1 MGLTTLAAAAEPAIP
16 NGLAV
21 NNLPGPL
28 KEALRDA
35 LCSAFDKHGLV
46 ELLTFHFPR
55 NLSEEVNLGATEK
68 ALALEIVELCEQ
80 EGWTL
85 RLVQMALR
93 KKPDNPNL
101 QAIAKLRQFHD
112 MPWSR
117 GVEDARETLRI
128 LPGLIDD
135 PVVRSAIIGYR
146 TDFEAASEQ
155 LQLVAVFKEWHNCL
169 HVIQVKL
176 YDRIARESQ
185 GFPGDE
191 RACEA
196 LREHFEDLQDLAT
209 PLAQYLTFTNL
220 TSEIE
225 WIQNLGRVVEQLND
239 ALTQRDKALLN
250 QTLLRLKRI
259 LAVQPS
265 DVNRLLTAAAA
276 AVRLNGL
283 GDAMRRICDRLA
295 EQHVDADTLEVF
307 HNGRRGL
314 DETRQKLEELVREH
328 NQWQKVDRDL
338 QQMDQ
343 AVQRLASQS
352 EQSLLEIELIWR
364 DRKPTIDKLCTCA
377 DDHLKTLCD
386 ASDNLDKALA
396 AAEVGAIARL
406 FHEFVRLARKRFF
419 EVDGTLRKLSQD
431 LLVFGQP
438 VNAILGV
445 IAND

>member
-1 MGLTTLAAAAEPAIP
+1 MPGQTTFSGAVAPA
-16 NGLAV
+16 LAV
-21 NNLPGPL
+21 DRLPGQL
-28 KEALRDA
+28 KEALWNA
-35 LCSAFDKHGLV
+35 LCSAFDKDDFI
-46 ELLTFHFPR
+46 ELLTFRFPR
-55 NLSEEVNLGATEK
+55 NLTEDVTLGANEK
-68 ALALEIVELCEQ
+68 ALALEIVELCEK
-80 EGWTL
+80 EGWTV
-85 RLVQMALR
+85 RLVQNALQ

-101 QAIAKLRQFHD
+101 QAIAKLEQFRE
-112 MPWSR
+112 MPWTR
-117 GVEDARETLRI
+117 NVEDARETLRI
-128 LPGLIDD
+128 LPGLIND

-155 LQLVAVFKEWHNCL
+155 LHLVAVFKEWHNCL

-191 RACEA
+191 RAYDA

-209 PLAQYLTFTNL
+209 PLAQYLTFPSL
-220 TSEIE
+220 ASEIE

-283 GDAMRRICDRLA
+283 ADAMRRICDRLA
-295 EQHVDADTLEVF
+295 EQHVEEYTLEVF
-307 HNGRRGL
+307 HNGRHGL
-314 DETRQKLEELVREH
+314 DETRQKLECLVREH

-343 AVQRLASQS
+343 AVQRIAVQAD
-352 EQSLLEIELIWR
+352 QSLLEIQLIWR
-364 DRKPTIDKLCTCA
+364 DRKATIDKLCNR
-377 DDHLKTLCD
+377 DDDRLKSLCD
-386 ASDNLDKALA
+386 ASDNLDKALD
-396 AAEVGAIARL
+396 AAEVGTISKL
-406 FHEFVRLARKRFF
+406 FHEFARLARKRFF
-419 EVDGTLRKLSQD
+419 EVDGKLRKLSQD

-438 VNAILGV
+438 VNAILGI